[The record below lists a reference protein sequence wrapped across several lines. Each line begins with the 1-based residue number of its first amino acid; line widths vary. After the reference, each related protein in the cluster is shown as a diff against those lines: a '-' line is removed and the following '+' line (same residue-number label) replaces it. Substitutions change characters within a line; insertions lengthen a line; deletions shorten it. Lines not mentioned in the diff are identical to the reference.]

1 MQYVISRDEETGEI
15 DLIGRFKEHA
25 IGEIWRNGKWVHYSY
40 LISELH
46 DGLLEN
52 ITEAEAKKIIAEMK
66 TPQLQ
71 AA

>member
-15 DLIGRFKEHA
+15 DLIGRFKKHA
-25 IGEIWRNGKWVHYSY
+25 IGEIWQDGKWVHYSY

-52 ITEAEAKKIIAEMK
+52 ITEAEAKKLIAERAV
-66 TPQLQ
+66 PQLQ